1 MKELWRGMGLFYNSE
16 KKIGFFLKKNNIGT
30 MKETSGK

>member
-16 KKIGFFLKKNNIGT
+16 KKIGFFKKNNIGT